1 MEVAHGEL
9 VEKELDA
16 MIERR
21 SRQKDP
27 DEESELCQQNVRA
40 YTARKQEEMRA
51 AWCEH
56 QRTRRLVTEPS
67 SRP

>member
-1 MEVAHGEL
+1 MTLQRLIINFRPEGVKTREEARQMDIAQGEK

-27 DEESELCQQNVRA
+27 EEASEA
-40 YTARKQEEMRA
+40 
-51 AWCEH
+51 
-56 QRTRRLVTEPS
+56 
-67 SRP
+67 